1 MLGLD
6 GARKDLGATR
16 CQKVGGL
23 MNRFTMAVL
32 DVCLLLLDKG
42 QKLGHNDDQ

>member
-1 MLGLD
+1 MH
-6 GARKDLGATR
+6 AKMTR
-16 CQKVGGL
+16 EERGFHAVGGL
-23 MNRFTMAVL
+23 MNRFTMAVP